1 MSDSELFDVSDD
13 EAAAFR
19 QDGVLLLRGVFGDW
33 VEPLRAGIEANI
45 AEPSWRIRLYHP
57 DYSPTQFFQDFCV
70 WDRIPE
76 FRDFIFNSPAGP
88 LAARLMGARTVRL
101 FHEHVL
107 VKEPGTT
114 VATPWHH
121 DIPYYCV
128 DGPQTCSF
136 WVALDRVARDTVVEY
151 VAGSHRW
158 GREFM
163 PERFDGSAL
172 TEGDT
177 RERMPDIAARRDE
190 YDIRGWDMEPG
201 DAIAFDFRTVH
212 GAPANRHQDRR
223 RRAFSL
229 RVVGDDAIYV
239 ERGTHSPPF
248 PDLGL
253 KPGQPLDGPEFPV
266 IWTAPD

>member
-1 MSDSELFDVSDD
+1 MNDSDALVLGENDV
-13 EAAAFR
+13 EAFR
-19 QDGVLLLRGVFGDW
+19 QNGVLLLRRVFGDW

-45 AEPSWRIRLYHP
+45 AEPSWRIRLYQP
-57 DYSPTQFFQDFCV
+57 DDSPSEFFQDFCV

-88 LAARLMGARTVRL
+88 LAARLMGARSVRL

-128 DGPQTCSF
+128 DGPQTCSL
-136 WVALDRVARDTVVEY
+136 WIALDQVARDTVVEY
-151 VAGSHRW
+151 IAGSHRW
-158 GREFM
+158 GREFR
-163 PERFDGSAL
+163 PDRFDGTAL
-172 TEGDT
+172 TAGDT
-177 RERMPDIAARRDE
+177 RERIPDIEAKRDA
-190 YDIRGWDMEPG
+190 YDIRGSS

-212 GAPANRHQDRR
+212 GAPANLNPDRR

-253 KPGQPLDGPEFPV
+253 APGQPLDGPDFPV
-266 IWTAPD
+266 IWTAPS